1 MRTLETTTR
10 RSRNRSRELGAHRIA
25 LFIALCVRPAG
36 FANAQSASAD
46 LTQQAPEPALQEEML
61 PGPSAEAGRRFDASW
76 VCEGFAA
83 APDPWMTADAELRLL
98 LGSQV
103 LDSRV
108 FSVNYWGGTNSISTT
123 VPAAD
128 YIRTLQCQI
137 NVSCSGC
144 SSVSAG
150 DSEEIYPELTPYIS
164 DGSDSGNWWWNNMWR
179 RDIWYQM
186 WHHNSTP
193 RSQGGQITEEFS
205 VLSNP
210 CNLTIFQG
218 NNAPVNGSGQFLDTY
233 FSDVDLGCE
242 AVADQWYR
250 HSKVG
255 ASVIHEQRWRWD
267 ATGVWSQ

>member
-1 MRTLETTTR
+1 MGTW
-10 RSRNRSRELGAHRIA
+10 IA
-25 LFIALCVRPAG
+25 LFAVFCVPPTQSVS
-36 FANAQSASAD
+36 AQSASAA
-46 LTQQAPEPALQEEML
+46 LSQQAPAPVPVPEEAML
-61 PGPSAEAGRRFDASW
+61 PGPSAETGRTFDTYW
-76 VCEGFAA
+76 TCEGFAA
-83 APDPWMTADAELRLL
+83 APEPWITADAELRLL

-108 FSVNYWGGTNSISTT
+108 FSANYWGATYSVYGT

-128 YIRTLQCQI
+128 YIQNLHCQI
-137 NVSCSGC
+137 NVSCLGC

-150 DSEEIYPELTPYIS
+150 DSEEIYPELTPYIT

-193 RSQGGQITEEFS
+193 WSQGGTITEQFS

-210 CNLTIFQG
+210 CNLAIFQG
-218 NNAPVNGSGQFLDTY
+218 TGAPVNGSGQFLDTY

-267 ATGVWSQ
+267 TTGVWRQ